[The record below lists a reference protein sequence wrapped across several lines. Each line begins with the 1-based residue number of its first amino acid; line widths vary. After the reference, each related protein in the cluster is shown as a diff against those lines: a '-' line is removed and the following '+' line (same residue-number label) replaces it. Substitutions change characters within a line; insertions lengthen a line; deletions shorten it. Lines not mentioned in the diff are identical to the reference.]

1 MLETLEQREN
11 AMRDVLRKIES
22 KTDFK
27 EVSDNEK
34 KLAKECYD
42 AKLFEGVVLEQMV
55 SGRIIAEYRHEPR
68 LTLKG
73 VQFIQ
78 AKKNQKLQAKKL
90 AEEHANEETE
100 RKKDRKYQLL
110 AAVFSGIAASLL
122 ALFIQYF
129 DEIISVVFA
138 LIQKL
143 R

>member
-27 EVSDNEK
+27 EFSDNEK

-78 AKKNQKLQAKKL
+78 AKKTKNYKPKNWPKNMPMKKL
-90 AEEHANEETE
+90 SEKKIANINFW
-100 RKKDRKYQLL
+100 RR
-110 AAVFSGIAASLL
+110 FSRVSRRLSSRSL
-122 ALFIQYF
+122 FS
-129 DEIISVVFA
+129 ISM
-138 LIQKL
+138 

>member
-1 MLETLEQREN
+1 M
-11 AMRDVLRKIES
+11 
-22 KTDFK
+22 
-27 EVSDNEK
+27 
-34 KLAKECYD
+34 
-42 AKLFEGVVLEQMV
+42 LEQMV